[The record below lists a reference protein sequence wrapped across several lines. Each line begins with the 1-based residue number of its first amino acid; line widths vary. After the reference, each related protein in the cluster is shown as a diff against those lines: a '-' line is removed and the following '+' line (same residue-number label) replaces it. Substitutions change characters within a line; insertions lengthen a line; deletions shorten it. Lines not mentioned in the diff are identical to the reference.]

1 MARPCFIARAVQS
14 LATFE
19 VTFEVCAWILLTC
32 VLALGVNVTNYLVI
46 ARTSPVTYQ
55 VVGHLKT
62 CLILMLGFV
71 VFKYPIVYRNLCG
84 ILVAVV
90 GMVWYTEAKRAD
102 SAASAA
108 ATSKDAG
115 GASSPTTRYSAVNGK
130 SEDDADDVEMGS
142 KK

>member
-1 MARPCFIARAVQS
+1 
-14 LATFE
+14 
-19 VTFEVCAWILLTC
+19 VCAWILLTC

-102 SAASAA
+102 SSPAAAS
-108 ATSKDAG
+108 SKDAG
-115 GASSPTTRYSAVNGK
+115 GASSPTTRYSAVSGK
-130 SEDDADDVEMGS
+130 NEDDADDVEMGS